1 MDKLKKEIKH
11 FLLSEA
17 EETYREFTI
26 KITPNADNVLGVR
39 LPKLRKYAKQLLK
52 KDYESFLNYTPEFF
66 EEKMLQAMII
76 GYSNKNLKE
85 KLNQIKN
92 FIPKINNWAV
102 CDTFCCGLKF
112 TNKYK
117 KEMWDFLQQ
126 YLIKDDEFEN
136 RFIFV
141 MFLNFYIE
149 ENYLS
154 KIFDIIENYKS
165 DKYYAK
171 MAVAWLISICF
182 IKQEKLTY
190 DFLKKTKLQ
199 KEIYNKAIQKI
210 IESNVVKKETK
221 EKIRKL
227 KKPN

>member
-1 MDKLKKEIKH
+1 MDKLKKEIKN
-11 FLLSEA
+11 FLLNEA
-17 EETYREFTI
+17 EEEYKKFTI

-52 KDYESFLNYTPEFF
+52 KDYESFLDYTPEFF
-66 EEKMLQAMII
+66 EEKMLQAMLI
-76 GYSNKNLKE
+76 GYSNNELKE
-85 KLNQIKN
+85 KFKQIQN
-92 FIPKINNWAV
+92 FVPQINNWAI

-112 TNKYK
+112 TNIHKAT
-117 KEMWDFLQQ
+117 MWEFLQQ
-126 YLIKDDEFEN
+126 YLTKDNEFEN
-136 RFIFV
+136 RFVFV

-190 DFLKKTKLQ
+190 NFLKKTNLQ

-210 IESNVVKKETK
+210 IESNAVQKETK